1 MCSLR
6 LKATERGQNKE
17 SFESPDF
24 YRHNTGWK
32 QIKVCSAINV
42 GYSYERKMSWERN
55 EGPGMHPKAAE
66 SVSQVVGLSLHR
78 GTGNMVLLDFRIA
91 RDRRFFFWIGES
103 ISVILNLF
111 DHHMFALWSQIT
123 WLFCSQI
130 RLGETTLEELHPSCL
145 IYLWPDLD
153 VKNLELEPEIEAFQ
167 WGFWSLRREWLYFAD
182 CEIWNLVAQQWTWHI
197 LFPEDGH
204 QMYPT
209 QNVFLKWAL
218 RLSHQEMQ
226 SKYVPHGPVAK
237 TPNSQWGDPG
247 SIPGC
252 STRPHMPQLR
262 VPMLQLKIPH
272 AITKPNL

>member
-6 LKATERGQNKE
+6 LKATDRGQNEE
-17 SFESPDF
+17 SLNPQTSTQ
-24 YRHNTGWK
+24 YRMKTNKSLLRYKCGLQLWK
-32 QIKVCSAINV
+32 
-42 GYSYERKMSWERN
+42 RRMSWERN
-55 EGPGMHPKAAE
+55 EGPGMDPKAAE
-66 SVSQVVGLSLHR
+66 SVSQVVGLSLHQ

-91 RDRRFFFWIGES
+91 RDRRFCFWIGES
-103 ISVILNLF
+103 ISIILNLF

-153 VKNLELEPEIEAFQ
+153 VKNLELEPEIEAKIE

-182 CEIWNLVAQQWTWHI
+182 CEIWNLVARQWTWHI

-226 SKYVPHGPVAK
+226 SKYVPRGPVAK
-237 TPNSQWGDPG
+237 TPNSQRGDPG
-247 SIPGC
+247 SIPGWI
-252 STRPHMPQLR
+252 TRPHMPQLR
-262 VPMLQLKIPH
+262 VPMLQDPTCH
-272 AITKPNL
+272 N